1 MAKTLSISGHT
12 RRATL
17 EAEMLAKAKEETTNA
32 IWTDILVRDVAI
44 ALASDFP
51 GEVRHG

>member
-1 MAKTLSISGHT
+1 MAKTLKISGYT

-17 EAEMLAKAKEETTNA
+17 EAELAAQRKEEMTQA
-32 IWTDILVRDVAI
+32 VWTGILVRDVAF
-44 ALASDFP
+44 ALAADFS

>member
-1 MAKTLSISGHT
+1 MAKTLQISGHT
-12 RRATL
+12 RRPTL

-32 IWTDILVRDVAI
+32 IWTGVLVRDVAI
-44 ALASDFP
+44 ALASEFP

>member
-1 MAKTLSISGHT
+1 MAKPLNISGHT

-17 EAEMLAKAKEETTNA
+17 EAELAAERKEEMTQA
-32 IWTDILVRDVAI
+32 VWTGVLVRDVAI
-44 ALASDFP
+44 ALASGFP